1 MNKPGS
7 LKVRHYVARMIDL
20 NEYLASFL
28 GDTLSDKISVTE
40 LDKILLNI
48 MPNS

>member
-1 MNKPGS
+1 MNK
-7 LKVRHYVARMIDL
+7 LCNQKVRHYAARMIEL

-40 LDKILLNI
+40 LNKILLNI